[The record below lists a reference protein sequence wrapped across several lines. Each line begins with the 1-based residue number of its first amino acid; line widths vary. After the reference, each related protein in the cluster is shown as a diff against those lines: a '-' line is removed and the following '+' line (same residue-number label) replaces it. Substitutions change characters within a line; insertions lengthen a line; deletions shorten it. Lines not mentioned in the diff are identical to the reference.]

1 MNGIAIVIALL
12 QVLFFLILARVIMS
26 WIPLFTQKPLPYD
39 NPIVRFVHQVTEPL
53 LSPIRR
59 FAMIGMID
67 LSPLVLI
74 IVLQV
79 ITSVLASRA

>member
-79 ITSVLASRA
+79 ITGALASRA